1 MRRTS
6 YCILCLAGLFL
17 LIMYDMPQAFSL
29 GLACI
34 LAPLPGIVLAWKAH
48 KRILLL
54 ADSQGNHQSR
64 SFAVPAADF
73 RPFMVHPFLFHIYGG
88 TGIYHISF
96 LIARCLRHTSHHSS
110 LRPFLHT

>member
-34 LAPLPGIVLAWKAH
+34 LAPLPGIVLAWN
-48 KRILLL
+48 
-54 ADSQGNHQSR
+54 SQGNYQSR
-64 SFAVPAADF
+64 AFAVPAADF